1 MQMMIRSK
9 IYILLLLVLC
19 SMTSLLSCTRGDEG
33 KEEAGPI
40 REEVSAEPGPL
51 TEGTFSMEV
60 IPENPTVTTDLQVL
74 FSGDVSRVT
83 LQWMRNGRPIVGA
96 TGVRL
101 GGDSFKKGDRV
112 SVIAHA
118 GGVEKS
124 YSVLIGNSPPSVKE
138 ISLMSE
144 RIYRGVDIVV
154 EVTGSDPDGD
164 KIGYEYQW
172 IIDGEEDMALGGPA
186 LKGDMYRRGS
196 KVAIRVTP
204 YDENDKG
211 DPYTMKPIEIS
222 NAPPRFIS
230 TPPDAFEGRT
240 YTYKVDAIDPDGDD
254 VRYSLSS
261 APEGME
267 IDRVGVIRW
276 AIGVDDG
283 GTHKIE
289 VVISDAYGSK
299 AFQIYSITISIPEV

>member
-1 MQMMIRSK
+1 MQMIMRSK
-9 IYILLLLVLC
+9 ICIFLLLVLC
-19 SMTSLLSCTRGDEG
+19 TMTSLLSCTRGDEG
-33 KEEAGPI
+33 KEEASTI

-51 TEGTFSMEV
+51 TEGTFSVEV
-60 IPENPTVTTDLQVL
+60 IPEKPTVTRDLQVL
-74 FSGDVSRVT
+74 FSGDISKVT

-101 GGDSFKKGDRV
+101 GRDSFKKGDRV

-118 GGVEKS
+118 GGVEKG

-138 ISLMSE
+138 IRLMPE
-144 RIYRGVDIVV
+144 LIYRGVDIVV

-172 IIDGEEDMALGGPA
+172 IIDEVEDMALDGPA

-204 YDENDKG
+204 YDEDDKG
-211 DPYTMKPIEIS
+211 DPYTMKPVEVP
-222 NAPPRFIS
+222 NAPPSFIS

-240 YTYKVDAIDPDGDD
+240 YTYKVYAIDPDGDGI
-254 VRYSLSS
+254 RYSLSS

-267 IDRVGVIRW
+267 IDRVGMIRW
-276 AIGVDDG
+276 AIGDDDG
-283 GTHKIE
+283 GTHEIE

-299 AFQIYSITISIPEV
+299 TFQRYSITISIPEV